1 MYQCTVLIIKY
12 CFAHITLMVVLI
24 KFALSLSIYIYANSP
39 KQVNYMY
46 LETACLIELRSF
58 RQRVVSPT
66 VSSPTSRVDSPT
78 CRFANCQF
86 ANANVLIISITLEIL
101 QIGNTLGMNFR
112 YIHLKRKHNCLCFCE
127 SYFKFITTVFPKIQI
142 IYRIDNLEFPTHYFD
157 FHLLTTSVNAK
168 YYY

>member
-86 ANANVLIISITLEIL
+86 AFINFYYFGNPSGKQHLEFLQVQISEHSVPFEHILRIYIFLTCTGLFSSITLEIL
-101 QIGNTLGMNFR
+101 Q
-112 YIHLKRKHNCLCFCE
+112 
-127 SYFKFITTVFPKIQI
+127 V
-142 IYRIDNLEFPTHYFD
+142 
-157 FHLLTTSVNAK
+157 
-168 YYY
+168 